1 MQTIQEKQ
9 PGRLWATW
17 LLGACSLLLV
27 AAVVAAPEEVY
38 EASGQGLKLWWSIVF
53 PALLPFLMLSEMLI
67 ASGFVHGLGVLLA
80 PLMRACF
87 HLPGRSGWV
96 LALGMTAGGQA
107 AAEAARQLGG
117 RDGLGE
123 RQVRL
128 LTGTASFCNPMTI
141 VLVIG
146 AGFLHSPSTGYMLLL
161 VHWITGMF
169 AGMISV
175 RLFGAKEKAAQP
187 GTQAAASPSGS
198 VLRPSML
205 RALYAEMAAARQRD
219 GRSFGRL
226 LGETVSNA
234 VQTLMLIGGFI
245 IFFAVMTRLLNV
257 YLTPQ
262 APMLLWPALL
272 EQHLGAHAAVRF
284 FGDPRME
291 AAAVGAILGWGGVS
305 GLMQI
310 IAITR
315 PADRGFSFAVTRFL
329 HAGMSFLIILL
340 LWKPWQQ
347 LTSFAVPAYLEL
359 LPVREGAVDYSI
371 DRLLTLAAAP
381 FVLLIAILGVLLTA
395 SIMIRWRTRHS
406 SR

>member
-9 PGRLWATW
+9 PDRLWTTW

-27 AAVVAAPEEVY
+27 AAVVAAPEQVY

-80 PLMRACF
+80 PLMGACF
-87 HLPGRSGWV
+87 RLPGRSGWV
-96 LALGMTAGGQA
+96 LALGMTAGGPA
-107 AAEAARQLGG
+107 AAEAARQLADQG
-117 RDGLGE
+117 GLGE

-128 LTGTASFCNPMTI
+128 LTGAACFCNPMTI

-161 VHWITGMF
+161 VHWVTGIL
-169 AGMISV
+169 AAIISV
-175 RLFGAKEKAAQP
+175 RLFGTKESAAQQSTYPTSP
-187 GTQAAASPSGS
+187 GGS
-198 VLRPSML
+198 ARRPSML
-205 RALYAEMAAARQRD
+205 QALYAEMAAARQRD

-226 LGETVSNA
+226 LGESVSNA

-245 IFFAVMTRLLNV
+245 IFFAVMIRLLNV

-284 FGDPRME
+284 FGASRME
-291 AAAVGAILGWGGVS
+291 TAAIGAILGWGGIS
-305 GLMQI
+305 GLLQV
-310 IAITR
+310 IAMTR
-315 PADRGFSFAVTRFL
+315 PADRGLSFAVTRLL
-329 HAGMSFLIILL
+329 HAGMSFLA
-340 LWKPWQQ
+340 LWFLWDPWQQ
-347 LTSFAVPAYLEL
+347 LATLAVPAYLEL
-359 LPVREGAVDYSI
+359 LPLQEGTVDPSI
-371 DRLLTLAAAP
+371 GRLLTLAAVP
-381 FVLLIAILGVLLTA
+381 FALLTAILGVLLTA
-395 SIMIRWRTRHS
+395 SFIISWRTRHS

>member
-1 MQTIQEKQ
+1 MQTVQEKQ
-9 PGRLWATW
+9 AGKLWATW
-17 LLGACSLLLV
+17 LLGVCSLLLV
-27 AAVVAAPEEVY
+27 AAVVAAPEQVY

-53 PALLPFLMLSEMLI
+53 PTLLPFLMLSEMLI
-67 ASGFVHGLGVLLA
+67 ASGFVHGLGVLLT

-117 RDGLGE
+117 RDELKE
-123 RQVRL
+123 RQIRL
-128 LTGTASFCNPMTI
+128 LTATASFCNPMTI

-146 AGFLHSPSTGYMLLL
+146 AGFLHSPYTGYMLLL
-161 VHWITGMF
+161 VHWITGLL
-169 AGMISV
+169 AGIISV
-175 RLFGAKEKAAQP
+175 RLFGTKEKAAQQS
-187 GTQAAASPSGS
+187 TQAAAWKGS
-198 VLRPSML
+198 ALRPSML

-219 GRSFGRL
+219 GRSFGKL

-262 APMLLWPALL
+262 APALLWPALL

-284 FGDPRME
+284 FGDPRMQ
-291 AAAVGAILGWGGVS
+291 AAAIGAILGWGGVS
-305 GLMQI
+305 GIMQI
-310 IAITR
+310 IAITK

-329 HAGMSFLIILL
+329 HAGMSFLVILI
-340 LWKPWQQ
+340 LWNPWQQ
-347 LTSFAVPAYLEL
+347 LISFAVPAYLEP
-359 LPVREGAVDYSI
+359 LPVREGAVDHSI

-381 FVLLIAILGVLLTA
+381 FALLTAILGVLLMA
-395 SIMIRWRTRHS
+395 SFMIRWRTRRS

>member
-9 PGRLWATW
+9 PGRLWTTW

-27 AAVVAAPEEVY
+27 AAVVAAPEQVY

-80 PLMRACF
+80 PLMGACF
-87 HLPGRSGWV
+87 RLPGRSGWV
-96 LALGMTAGGQA
+96 LALGMTAGGPA
-107 AAEAARQLGG
+107 AAEAARQLAGQS
-117 RDGLGE
+117 GLGE

-128 LTGTASFCNPMTI
+128 LTGAACFCNPMTI

-161 VHWITGMF
+161 VHWVTGIL
-169 AGMISV
+169 AAIISV
-175 RLFGAKEKAAQP
+175 RLFGTKESAAQQSTYPTSP
-187 GTQAAASPSGS
+187 GGS
-198 VLRPSML
+198 ARRPSML
-205 RALYAEMAAARQRD
+205 QALYAEMAAARQRD

-226 LGETVSNA
+226 LGESVSNA
-234 VQTLMLIGGFI
+234 VQTLMLVGGFI
-245 IFFAVMTRLLNV
+245 IFFAVMIRLLNV

-284 FGDPRME
+284 FGASRME
-291 AAAVGAILGWGGVS
+291 TAAIGAILGWGGIS
-305 GLMQI
+305 GLLQVITM
-310 IAITR
+310 TR
-315 PADRGFSFAVTRFL
+315 PADRGLSFAVTRLL
-329 HAGMSFLIILL
+329 HAGMSFLALWL
-340 LWKPWQQ
+340 LWDPWQQ
-347 LTSFAVPAYLEL
+347 LATLTVPAYLEL
-359 LPVREGAVDYSI
+359 LPIQEGTVDPSI
-371 DRLLTLAAAP
+371 GRLLTLATVP
-381 FVLLIAILGVLLTA
+381 FALLTAILGVLLTA
-395 SIMIRWRTRHS
+395 SFIISWRTRHS